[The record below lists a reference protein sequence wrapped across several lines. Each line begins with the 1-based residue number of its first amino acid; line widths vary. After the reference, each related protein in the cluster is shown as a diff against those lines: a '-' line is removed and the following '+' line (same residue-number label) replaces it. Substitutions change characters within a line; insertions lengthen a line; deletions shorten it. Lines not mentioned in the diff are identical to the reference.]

1 MNNTD
6 YIKSDIRKVIVRTIR
21 YHAKKIV
28 ALIESDYAQL
38 PNSLGKATAGYELE
52 DEITDLIVLS
62 LFGEGQKALIGEYG
76 RGSKLDKD
84 NPALKEY
91 INGDIFNKERLK
103 HNFAILTRPKDD
115 SYKDLDGN
123 VIVRKKPKYQVNLEQ
138 KNPKYAAIEPR
149 YIVEKAIEQKLD
161 SIVDDIQIQVAT
173 AIRIDKLI
181 NGLKF
186 EIKL

>member
-62 LFGEGQKALIGEYG
+62 W
-76 RGSKLDKD
+76 
-84 NPALKEY
+84 
-91 INGDIFNKERLK
+91 DIFNKERLK
-103 HNFAILTRPKDD
+103 YNFAILTRPKDD

-186 EIKL
+186 GIKLWKQVLIF